1 MDSST
6 SYKPK
11 LFLSYNHNDTVF
23 ADMIAQQ
30 IRLKTNDGI
39 QISRYTSDV
48 KYKDSFKQFM
58 DNIEEHDFVL
68 CIVSDDYLRSK
79 ACMYEVGEV
88 IKDHNYSKK
97 LLFVVLSEKDYTLLR
112 RGENANKSIPDIY
125 NVHNRVKYAQYWQN
139 EYEKLY
145 KEIKELGEEEAKE
158 HLLKDLKIVGDI
170 YRNDISEFLVF
181 LADSK
186 GTCFSDLHHR
196 GFADIINWIIPG
208 WDLRLFSDC
217 KDYDALLRK
226 SIEEV
231 SKTTRT
237 DYNQIALKAATGSH
251 QSGLVVFADNVGGRK
266 QRYRTVA
273 VNGLMYKVASTGRSI
288 NAKDVRTED
297 GYFNA
302 VYETRSELIVPIK
315 INGNTIGII
324 NSEAEAVNHYSG
336 NMIERVETIADC
348 LAIALIRLG
357 YSPTVQSKVIPY
369 VHI

>member
-125 NVHNRVKYAQYWQN
+125 NVHTRVKYAQYWQN

-145 KEIKELGEEEAKE
+145 KKIKELGEEEAKE
-158 HLLKDLKIVGDI
+158 YLLKDLKIIGDI
-170 YRNDISEFLVF
+170 SLV
-181 LADSK
+181 
-186 GTCFSDLHHR
+186 
-196 GFADIINWIIPG
+196 
-208 WDLRLFSDC
+208 
-217 KDYDALLRK
+217 
-226 SIEEV
+226 
-231 SKTTRT
+231 
-237 DYNQIALKAATGSH
+237 
-251 QSGLVVFADNVGGRK
+251 
-266 QRYRTVA
+266 
-273 VNGLMYKVASTGRSI
+273 ST
-288 NAKDVRTED
+288 KYLT
-297 GYFNA
+297 F
-302 VYETRSELIVPIK
+302 
-315 INGNTIGII
+315 
-324 NSEAEAVNHYSG
+324 
-336 NMIERVETIADC
+336 
-348 LAIALIRLG
+348 
-357 YSPTVQSKVIPY
+357 
-369 VHI
+369 